1 MIPNGTCHGPP
12 ITAKSPATG
21 HSMCCSPS
29 VPTGSGRGRRGL
41 AALQSGWENQGF
53 PRKMYTACGKTTGF
67 PHLFVC
73 YHQGNYSGLFWI
85 GTSFFWMGYH
95 KSVFFRWFS
104 LHLQYLLW
112 WWSTALSVICR
123 PVFSQGHPTK
133 HSNQS
138 MNWGMT
144 RFFRDRATMDSHE
157 ITTVFWVWVK
167 TWDHLNPP
175 MGAIFCLPDAGGF
188 QVLGPILMESSGT
201 KIIQL

>member
-1 MIPNGTCHGPP
+1 MAPAMGLHHRHQKPSHWAFHVLFAVGPDGLW
-12 ITAKSPATG
+12 ARQ
-21 HSMCCSPS
+21 
-29 VPTGSGRGRRGL
+29 TGSCCPAERLGKP
-41 AALQSGWENQGF
+41 GF
-53 PRKMYTACGKTTGF
+53 PQENVHGMWKTTGF

-133 HSNQS
+133 HWKKS

-144 RFFRDRATMDSHE
+144 RFSTEPQWIAMR
-157 ITTVFWVWVK
+157 
-167 TWDHLNPP
+167 
-175 MGAIFCLPDAGGF
+175 
-188 QVLGPILMESSGT
+188 
-201 KIIQL
+201 